1 MTMPREC
8 CMHIDIFVATQTLD
22 LLSSGGELVRRY
34 PVSTAEKGCGERKGS
49 FQTPRGRHVV
59 RAKIGASEP
68 LLSVFRGR
76 RPTGEICDAALYQQH
91 PQRDWILSRILWL
104 SGCEPG
110 FNRLG
115 VVDTMQR
122 YIYIHGTPE
131 AVEFGLPSS
140 HGCIR
145 MRNEDVADLFRQVSC
160 GTTVHI
166 HEDGFNCQPPHVT
179 VRYQAVSWQQAASEL
194 FALRHAVFVVEQG
207 VPLDMEVDEQDPIA
221 RHWLARAP
229 SGRIIGTVRLT
240 PDFHIGRLAVAAD
253 WRGHGVGCSLLQRA
267 VSAAR
272 EAGAAEVMLAAQL
285 AAQAFY
291 AAQGFIAVGDVF
303 DDAGIPH
310 RTMIY
315 RLS

>member
-1 MTMPREC
+1 MTMPRQC
-8 CMHIDIFVATQTLD
+8 SMHIDIFVATQTLD
-22 LLSSGGELVRRY
+22 LLSGSGELISRY
-34 PVSTAEKGCGERKGS
+34 PVSTAEKGCGEQKGS

-59 RAKIGASEP
+59 RAKIGAGEP
-68 LLSVFRGR
+68 LRTVFRGR
-76 RPTGEICDAALYQQH
+76 RPTGEICDAVLYQQH

-122 YIYIHGTPE
+122 YIYIHGTPD
-131 AVEFGLPSS
+131 AVEFGPPSS

-145 MRNEDVADLFRQVSC
+145 MCNEDVVDLFQQVGC

-166 HEDGFNCQPPHVT
+166 HEDGFNCQPQYST
-179 VRYQAVSWQQAASEL
+179 VRYESVSWQQAAAEL
-194 FALRHAVFVVEQG
+194 FALRHTVFVLEQG
-207 VPLDMEVDEQDPIA
+207 VPPELEVDEQDTVA
-221 RHWLARAP
+221 CHWLARAP

-253 WRGHGVGCSLLQRA
+253 WRRHGVGRGLLQRA

-272 EAGAAEVMLAAQL
+272 EAGAAEVSLAAQL
-285 AAQAFY
+285 GAQCFY
-291 AAQGFIAVGDVF
+291 AAQGFIASGDVF

-310 RTMIY
+310 RMMIY